1 MREYSSSEKEL
12 LNRYGN
18 ERVSV
23 NFFNRISEIRLFQC
37 IKSGLI
43 MVIPIILIGC
53 FALIFKSFPIEAYQQ
68 FITEF
73 AGGFLRDLFTIIINA
88 TTGLFAIYLC
98 CAISA
103 NYNRI
108 FSNPTSTNSNY
119 GSIITSLICFLI
131 FSGVGSYKFTIDN
144 FGVRGTFTAIVC
156 ALLASFL
163 YHLIQSK
170 SKGNFL
176 IYTNGADGHFKS
188 AINILIPCSVIV
200 LLFALIMIL
209 LRAIFDI
216 SSINELLLLAF
227 DKGFN
232 NASCCLPSAI
242 LFMFFTHILWFFGIH
257 GGNILQDISDQVF
270 VPGQLINEALVKYGF
285 EPTQVF
291 SKTFFDSFALMGG
304 CGATTCLILALLFFS
319 KRKSNKYLAGFSVF
333 PAIFN
338 MNEPIVFGLP
348 ICFNPT
354 LFIPFIIT
362 PIVFTLTTTFATY
375 MGWVPYVSNPVE
387 WTTPIFL
394 SGYIATGS
402 IAGTIMQAINLIIGF
417 LIYLPFVKIFD
428 RQKVK
433 NAHIQMESLVMTLKR
448 AEETNEN
455 INLLDQST
463 HLGVV
468 ARSLSEELR
477 IMVRKHQFQIYYQ
490 PQFNAHGECI
500 GAEALLRWEHPLYGF
515 IYPPLIIQLA
525 KEINILEDLECLI
538 IQKVADDM
546 HYILETMGDD
556 FRVSVNFTPLA
567 TQSDKFNA
575 LLNGLVIQGSII
587 PKNVCI
593 EVTEQIA
600 ISFNQATLEHFNW
613 WKEAGFLLAID
624 DFSMGSTS
632 IKYLQ
637 RNLFDQV
644 KLDGAIVKDML
655 TNTRSEKIIAS
666 ITSLSTELGF
676 EVVAE
681 YVENE
686 DQKEML
692 VKLGCDFYQGWLYS
706 PAVPLL
712 KLKESASK
720 NLI

>member
-1 MREYSSSEKEL
+1 MREYSSAEKEL
-12 LNRYGN
+12 LNRHGN

-23 NFFNRISEIRLFQC
+23 NFFNKISEIRLFQC

-43 MVIPIILIGC
+43 MVIPIILIGS
-53 FALIFKSFPIEAYQQ
+53 FALVLKSFPIDAYQH
-68 FITEF
+68 FIAGF

-88 TTGLFAIYLC
+88 TTGLFSIFLC
-98 CAISA
+98 CAVSASYNRVFTNPGSKSA
-103 NYNRI
+103 NY
-108 FSNPTSTNSNY
+108 
-119 GSIITSLICFLI
+119 GAVITSLVCFFI
-131 FSGVGSYKFTIDN
+131 FSGVGSYKFSVES
-144 FGVRGTFTAIVC
+144 FGVRGTFTAIFC
-156 ALLASFL
+156 ALFASFL
-163 YHLIQSK
+163 YHRIQSK
-170 SKGNFL
+170 SKGNLL
-176 IYTNGADGHFKS
+176 IYSNGADGHFKS

-216 SSINELLLLAF
+216 SSFNELILVAF
-227 DKGFN
+227 DKGFSS
-232 NASCCLPSAI
+232 ASRTLPSAI
-242 LFMFFTHILWFFGIH
+242 MFMLFTHILWFFGIH
-257 GGNILQDISDQVF
+257 GANVLQDISDQVF
-270 VPGQLINEALVKYGF
+270 VPGQEINEALVKYGF
-285 EPTQVF
+285 EPTEVF

-304 CGATTCLILALLFFS
+304 CGATICLLLALLFFS
-319 KRKSNKYLAGFSVF
+319 KRKSNRYLAGFSII

-338 MNEPIVFGLP
+338 INEPIVFGLP

-354 LFIPFIIT
+354 LFIPFILT
-362 PIVFTLTTTFATY
+362 PIVFTLTTFIATTI
-375 MGWVPYVSNPVE
+375 GWVPHVTNPVE

-402 IAGTIMQAINLIIGF
+402 VAGTILQAVNLVIGF
-417 LIYLPFVKIFD
+417 LIYLPFVRIFD

-433 NAHIQMESLVMTLKR
+433 NAHIQMETLVMSLKR

-455 INLLDQST
+455 ISLLDQST
-463 HLGVV
+463 YLGVV

-477 IMVRKHQFQIYYQ
+477 AMIRKHQFQIYYQ

-525 KEINILEDLECLI
+525 KEIDILEDLECLI
-538 IQKVADDM
+538 IQKVADDL
-546 HYILETMGDD
+546 HYILDTMGDD
-556 FRVSVNFTPLA
+556 FRISVNFTPLA

-587 PKNVCI
+587 PKNICI

-600 ISFNQATLEHFNW
+600 ISFNQATLEHFTW
-613 WKEAGFLLAID
+613 WKEAGFMLAID
-624 DFSMGSTS
+624 DFTMGSTS

-692 VKLGCDFYQGWLYS
+692 IKLGCDFYQGWLYS

-712 KLKESASK
+712 KLKESADK